1 MIGATMSGLIS
12 ILKIIAAIGTIATG
26 LFSLVKPTAV
36 YEFTGLRA
44 EGGRGITEIRSI
56 LGAFFIGLGVMALI
70 YRAPQTYMMLGV
82 TYLLVGIVRLV
93 SMFVDH
99 SVVQSNIISVIVEIV
114 FGIILVLP
122 I

>member
-1 MIGATMSGLIS
+1 VTGLLN
-12 ILKIIAAIGTIATG
+12 ILRIFAAVGTIATG
-26 LFSLVKPTAV
+26 LLSLVKPEAV
-36 YEFTGLRA
+36 YGFTGLRA

-56 LGAFFIGLGVMALI
+56 FGAFFIGLGVMALVF
-70 YRAPQTYMMLGV
+70 RAPQPYAMLGV
-82 TYLLVGIVRLV
+82 TYLLTGVVRLI

-114 FGIILVLP
+114 FGIILVIP